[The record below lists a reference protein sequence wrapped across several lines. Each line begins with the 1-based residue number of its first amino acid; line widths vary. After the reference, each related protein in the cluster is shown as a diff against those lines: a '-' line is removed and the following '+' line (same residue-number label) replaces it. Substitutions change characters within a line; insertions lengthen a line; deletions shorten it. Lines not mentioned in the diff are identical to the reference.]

1 MITGQ
6 TRFLSAFSDR
16 SFAYLCSLPCNTAK
30 KMKVVLLNNSP
41 FILWSQTDR
50 VVLTLRIA
58 PKIFGGIP
66 NLNLHCTTLN
76 VVWVLIFWLI
86 A

>member
-6 TRFLSAFSDR
+6 TRFLSAFAGR
-16 SFAYLCSLPCNTAK
+16 SSAYLSRLNCNTAK

-41 FILWSQTDR
+41 FILWFPPDR

-58 PKIFGGIP
+58 QKKFEGIP
-66 NLNLHCTTLN
+66 NLNLHCATYLM
-76 VVWVLIFWLI
+76 WYGFLFSG
-86 A
+86 